1 MRAALFLLLLLPLTA
16 GCGSEPYQVASV
28 SGRVTLNGN
37 PLPKATVSFAPI
49 AVAGNPEPGPG
60 SNGTTDEN
68 GRYSLRLLGKD
79 RSGAVVGKHK
89 VRITMANDRDPSD
102 DRPVLKLQQLPLR
115 YNGETKLEFDVPVGG
130 TDQANFDLKS
140 P

>member
-1 MRAALFLLLLLPLTA
+1 
-16 GCGSEPYQVASV
+16 
-28 SGRVTLNGN
+28 
-37 PLPKATVSFAPI
+37 
-49 AVAGNPEPGPG
+49 
-60 SNGTTDEN
+60 
-68 GRYSLRLLGKD
+68 
-79 RSGAVVGKHK
+79 
-89 VRITMANDRDPSD
+89 MANDRDPSD